1 MSATRLLI
9 LGALRWMQPA
19 HGYSIRRELESWR
32 AEEWANVAYGS
43 IYFALNKMAGEGL
56 IAVSDTGQDQV
67 GKRPARTTYVIT
79 GAGEIE
85 FQRLLRE
92 YWWEYKPLIDPFMV
106 AVSLM
111 DQLPRDE
118 LIAALRH
125 HAAQARLAIESLLAT
140 TSAPAENDYKP
151 RHVIEI
157 LRLGAAR
164 IEAEVRWAEE
174 AIAKVERGDL
184 P

>member
-9 LGALRWMQPA
+9 LGALRFMQPT
-19 HGYSIRRELESWR
+19 HGYSLRRELESWR
-32 AEEWANVAYGS
+32 AGEWANIAYGS
-43 IYFALNKMAGEGL
+43 IYFALNKMAEEGL
-56 IAVSDTGQDQV
+56 VAVSETDQV

-79 GAGEIE
+79 DEGEVE

-92 YWWEYKPLIDPFMV
+92 YWWEYKPITDPFMV
-106 AVSLM
+106 AGSFM

-125 HAAQARLAIESLLAT
+125 HASLARLAAEGLLNARNVVD
-140 TSAPAENDYKP
+140 ENDYKP
-151 RHVIEI
+151 RHVEAV
-157 LRLGAAR
+157 LRLAVAR
-164 IEAEVRWAEE
+164 IQAEISWSEE
-174 AIAKVERGDL
+174 MIAMVERGEL

>member
-32 AEEWANVAYGS
+32 AQEWANIAYGS
-43 IYFALNKMAGEGL
+43 IYFALNKMAEEGL
-56 IAVSDTGQDQV
+56 VRVSDTDQA
-67 GKRPARTTYVIT
+67 GKRPARTTYVVT
-79 GAGEIE
+79 DQGEIE

-92 YWWEYKPLIDPFMV
+92 YWWEHKPLIDPFMV
-106 AVSLM
+106 ALAFM

-118 LIAALRH
+118 LIAAIRH
-125 HAAQARLAIESLLAT
+125 HASLARLASERLLDT
-140 TSAPAENDYKP
+140 TQTAVEGDYKP
-151 RHVIEI
+151 RHVMEL
-157 LRLGAAR
+157 LRLAAAR
-164 IEAEVRWAEE
+164 VEAEVCWADE
-174 AIAKVERGDL
+174 AIAKIERGEL

>member
-9 LGALRWMQPA
+9 LGALRFMQPA

-32 AEEWANVAYGS
+32 AEEWANIAYGS

-56 IAVSDTGQDQV
+56 VAVSETDQV

-79 GAGEIE
+79 DRGEVE

-92 YWWEYKPLIDPFMV
+92 FWWEYKSISDPFMV
-106 AVSLM
+106 AASFM

-118 LIAALRH
+118 LLAALRH
-125 HAAQARLAIESLLAT
+125 HASLARLAAESLR
-140 TSAPAENDYKP
+140 TSTQVADEHDNRP
-151 RHVIEI
+151 RHVEAI
-157 LRLGAAR
+157 LRLAVAR
-164 IEAEVRWAEE
+164 IEAEITWSEE
-174 AIAKVERGDL
+174 VVAMIERGEL